1 MQTASPCTVVAAGR
15 VIGERRH
22 QFLPNAQEKRGK
34 PVRPVGYCVD
44 ISAAFRRSMAAAA
57 GADDGDTGRVIGEC
71 AAGRWADWRCGKS
84 VRPELTPGSPK
95 IAHRTLVEGL
105 AG

>member
-57 GADDGDTGRVIGEC
+57 GADDGDTGRVIGE
-71 AAGRWADWRCGKS
+71 RCGLDGGVCGW
-84 VRPELTPGSPK
+84 VRK
-95 IAHRTLVEGL
+95 KVKAF
-105 AG
+105 